1 MNELDRLKQLAGLET
16 SSTSILRE
24 DEWDQKLRAAGDTQR
39 MMHQDYEVD
48 QFSDR
53 EDVAA
58 ATALAGQQDRELSDM
73 LGAADD
79 TQRMMHQDYEVDQEP
94 TLAGLQSN
102 NQQQNQDQVVQAI
115 QKGDDEIAQAE
126 VKAGEKVVGV
136 QQAQA
141 DADVQIKK
149 IEADAV
155 DQATKVGMNKDVN
168 VAAAIDGPSADLDQL
183 AVDTDPNA
191 FGRMGE
197 EEFEEFVSNQVTELM
212 IQYSGVDD
220 DDAWEDEIYDDA
232 WHKTSDDIDQLYA
245 ERAKQQGNIQWLDA
259 HNAASDTDD
268 FGNPLQD
275 TDDFGN
281 YGYDERVERTNRR
294 LDHPNRLFQDDE
306 QLWNPSFESVNKWL
320 SGMFDDSQIS
330 VINEKL
336 NESPDYADVIKTMRN
351 AGLSHDL
358 VIARITEWA
367 NTPDGV
373 GEVEPREHGDAYDM
387 AQGVNLSLKR
397 YLNAEDMKVTV
408 TEHSVER
415 MHALYENFKKKKVTE
430 TIRDGDVFDE
440 IQAIAYFKNER
451 SDFESSDLV
460 KFKNTGG
467 EVVDHWQDKETGEL
481 IQAAEQTELAAN
493 RDRYTVLA
501 NNDDYEFLKDTLE
514 DVNYVTYKGQVIATG
529 DFDYGA
535 DGWWLNIT
543 DANDNDSTNQEFFG
557 DAANVVDYFAKHNIT
572 G

>member
-1 MNELDRLKQLAGLET
+1 MNELDKLKKLAGLET
-16 SSTSILRE
+16 SNTSILRE
-24 DEWDQKLRAAGDTQR
+24 DALGDQLWAADATQK
-39 MMHQDYEVD
+39 MMHQDYELD
-48 QFSDR
+48 QFGDR
-53 EDVAA
+53 EDAAA
-58 ATALAGQQDRELSDM
+58 ATALAGQQDRELNDM

-79 TQRMMHQDYEVDQEP
+79 TQRMMHQDYDVDQGS
-94 TLAGLQSN
+94 TLAGLQSK

-168 VAAAIDGPSADLDQL
+168 VAAAIDGSSADLDQL

-197 EEFEEFVSNQVTELM
+197 EEFEEFITDKVTELM
-212 IQYSGVDD
+212 IQHSGVDD
-220 DDAWEDEIYDDA
+220 DNAWEDEAFDDA
-232 WHKTSDDIDQLYA
+232 WDKTSEEVDQLYA
-245 ERAKQQGNIQWLDA
+245 ARTKQQGDIQWLDA

-281 YGYDERVERTNRR
+281 YQYDDRADNRNFS
-294 LDHPNRLFQDDE
+294 LDHQAGMSGAHN
-306 QLWNPSFESVNKWL
+306 FESVNKWL

-336 NESPDYADVIKTMRN
+336 NESPEYADVIKTMRN

-358 VIARITEWA
+358 VMARITEWA

-408 TEHSVER
+408 AEHTVDR
-415 MHALYENFKKKKVTE
+415 MNALYENFKKK
-430 TIRDGDVFDE
+430 
-440 IQAIAYFKNER
+440 
-451 SDFESSDLV
+451 S
-460 KFKNTGG
+460 
-467 EVVDHWQDKETGEL
+467 
-481 IQAAEQTELAAN
+481 
-493 RDRYTVLA
+493 
-501 NNDDYEFLKDTLE
+501 
-514 DVNYVTYKGQVIATG
+514 
-529 DFDYGA
+529 
-535 DGWWLNIT
+535 
-543 DANDNDSTNQEFFG
+543 
-557 DAANVVDYFAKHNIT
+557 
-572 G
+572 